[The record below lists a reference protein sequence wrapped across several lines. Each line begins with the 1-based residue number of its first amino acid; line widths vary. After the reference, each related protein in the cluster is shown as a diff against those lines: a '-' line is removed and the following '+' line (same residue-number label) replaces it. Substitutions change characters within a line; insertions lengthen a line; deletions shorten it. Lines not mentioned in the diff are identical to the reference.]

1 MRARAFLKMA
11 SPICLKLSIMVNN
24 IKVLVNI
31 PSPARSY
38 EDVLKEEIQKLR
50 IENPNLSYEEA
61 YNIASRNLYMESLI
75 D

>member
-1 MRARAFLKMA
+1 
-11 SPICLKLSIMVNN
+11 MVNN